1 MKTNNNGHFILL
13 LGVFIFAA
21 FIRTILNSSKNIVSV
36 IASINI
42 VSLWFVI
49 YLILENAQ
57 NKFYIRLKN
66 NTVLGRQTKIKKNN
80 YFKKAIKWIEI
91 VIFILGISYVIF
103 FANSIINDIIGS
115 FSLFLSIEEEYIYNL
130 VQDIF
135 YKKK

>member
-1 MKTNNNGHFILL
+1 M
-13 LGVFIFAA
+13 
-21 FIRTILNSSKNIVSV
+21 
-36 IASINI
+36 
-42 VSLWFVI
+42 I

-80 YFKKAIKWIEI
+80 YFKKVIKWIEI